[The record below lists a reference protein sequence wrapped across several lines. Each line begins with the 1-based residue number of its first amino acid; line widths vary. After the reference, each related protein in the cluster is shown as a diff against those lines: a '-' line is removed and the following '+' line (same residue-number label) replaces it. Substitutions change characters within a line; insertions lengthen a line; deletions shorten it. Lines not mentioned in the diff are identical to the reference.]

1 MQSLTKQIRNQ
12 EGSLIV
18 VVLMILALLTISGI
32 AAITTSNTEQQT
44 ATSDQVYK
52 MAFFAA
58 DSGKA
63 YVSQN
68 RDLYHEDNVTPD
80 GSLSFPDTADA
91 AVEYNLGGQRSFNGA
106 VEYLGSSTPP
116 RGSGYEAGTYR
127 SHTYRIDSNGY
138 GPRNAEVQIQDGFY
152 RIGF

>member
-1 MQSLTKQIRNQ
+1 MQSLTRLIRNQ

-32 AAITTSNTEQQT
+32 AAITTSNTEQQA
-44 ATSDQVYK
+44 ATSEQIYK

-68 RDLYHEDNVTPD
+68 LDLYHEDNVTPG
-80 GSLSFPDTADA
+80 GSLSFPDTTDA
-91 AVEYNLGGQRSFNGA
+91 TVKYNLGAQRSFNGA
-106 VEYLGSSTPP
+106 VEYLGSSSPP
-116 RGSGYEAGTYR
+116 RGSGYEVGTYR
-127 SHTYRIDSNGY
+127 AHIYQIDSNGY
-138 GPRNAEVQIQDGFY
+138 GPRNSEIPIQDGFY